1 MAESMG
7 LVDLETG
14 LLSRDHFVRLAER
27 EARRCERY
35 GHPLAVVVLTVT
47 GVTDDAPHDDGTVCD
62 LRTVASTCAAGLREP
77 DVLGYIGD
85 GSFALAL
92 PETDAA
98 GARIV
103 ADRLAEAARRALA
116 DAAERA
122 GRTGVRAG
130 SALCGDAPGAL
141 RRAVNEAETAS
152 P

>member
-1 MAESMG
+1 MADSMG

-85 GSFALAL
+85 GSFALRRAPVSWPTVWPRRL
-92 PETDAA
+92 SGRWPTQRSGLAGPPFVPDPRFAA
-98 GARIV
+98 T
-103 ADRLAEAARRALA
+103 RRALC
-116 DAAERA
+116 
-122 GRTGVRAG
+122 VV
-130 SALCGDAPGAL
+130 P
-141 RRAVNEAETAS
+141 
-152 P
+152 